1 MAALPRHTQFKP
13 GRSGDPAGRPK
24 GRRNSLTLADIANEK
39 VAVNIGGE
47 SRIMTRAE
55 IACRK
60 IWEKEISRRSQKLD
74 HTSKPRK
81 G

>member
-1 MAALPRHTQFKP
+1 
-13 GRSGDPAGRPK
+13 
-24 GRRNSLTLADIANEK
+24 LTLADIANEK

-60 IWEKEISRRSQKLD
+60 IWEKAMNGDIKAFSEVRSHIEASEKADAERRGVHFTIEYVDPK
-74 HTSKPRK
+74 KPEPT